1 MVLFSI
7 FLLSQFLF
15 FSFSSSS
22 ISLSPLSLSLS
33 LSLRPSLSFALSL
46 VLSTFQY
53 TNNVEIILNICFVSF
68 RMNEFLAFA
77 KVFDKKWQKRTK
89 HTHSCKSSVFYSFSS
104 YMLFGVCTSR
114 LLFLPLAL
122 GLIQFQTCSK
132 TLVCTEIHCE
142 TLCICESFLAHSSSY
157 AIIQPR
163 STIFYY
169 TFANIYSRYVYTLD
183 LP

>member
-33 LSLRPSLSFALSL
+33 LSLRPSLAFALSL

-77 KVFDKKWQKRTK
+77 KVFDKKRQKC
-89 HTHSCKSSVFYSFSS
+89 THSCKSSVFYSFSS

-114 LLFLPLAL
+114 LLCLPLAL

-132 TLVCTEIHCE
+132 TMVCTEIHCE

-169 TFANIYSRYVYTLD
+169 NLANIYSRYVYTLD